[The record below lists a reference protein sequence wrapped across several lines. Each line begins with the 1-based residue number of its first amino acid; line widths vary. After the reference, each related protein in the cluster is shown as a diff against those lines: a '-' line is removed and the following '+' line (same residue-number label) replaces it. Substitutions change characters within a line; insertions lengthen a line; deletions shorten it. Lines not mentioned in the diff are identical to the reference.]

1 MILYFNFN
9 FWWQFWWQF
18 RWQLVAIGGKMKN
31 EILNCKIL
39 IKTCGDKMVTKWWQL
54 VAIGGNWW
62 QKCSFKAWFETD
74 EYFNEMYSII
84 KKKIIFIKE
93 KYCSFRWW
101 QNGGKWWQN
110 GGKWWQMV
118 ANNINTFDWLLFILS
133 IFYYFIQKNMAREF
147 SIFQGAADCAGLSD
161 WSKPNFK
168 TIWWRSN

>member
-93 KYCSFRWW
+93 KYWLVIMTSLVVHVDASESFRSNQRYVHWH
-101 QNGGKWWQN
+101 QLASQLC
-110 GGKWWQMV
+110 Q
-118 ANNINTFDWLLFILS
+118 
-133 IFYYFIQKNMAREF
+133 R
-147 SIFQGAADCAGLSD
+147 SD
-161 WSKPNFK
+161 WATLWLGHGKG
-168 TIWWRSN
+168 WREGVGKGFFLSG